1 MLAEEARVSVLP
13 PPEAGMMGEKQW
25 HQKSARTTVPTA
37 IHGGQKSVKGV
48 QCAAEGVPSTRHCST
63 GDGTQCKAVHTTHS
77 PRHFETAAH
86 LSIVLHPH
94 PRPPGSTGRSRV
106 QSSRRTHRGHQNA
119 LTHSRPSLVARCNP
133 RT

>member
-1 MLAEEARVSVLP
+1 MLAEESRVSVPP

-48 QCAAEGVPSTRHCST
+48 QCAAEGVPSTRHCSA

-94 PRPPGSTGRSRV
+94 LEAPGAAGFRV
-106 QSSRRTHRGHQNA
+106 PGGLIEATRMHS
-119 LTHSRPSLVARCNP
+119 LTQDLA
-133 RT
+133 